1 MSDCKEKTNVVI
13 KEILGEIHFSGS
25 INQESMALLVDKLL
39 ELEGKLIKK
48 CRSLKRKLKEDYDE
62 EEDNIISFKVEP
74 HPIKLFITSGGGS
87 VYHVLSAIDTIKG
100 MKIPVNTY
108 VKGIAASAA
117 TLLSLAGKRKF
128 ITENSYMLIHEIRSG
143 MWGKYSELKDDFN
156 NMTVLNDHIKN
167 YYVKNTKLTKE
178 EVDEQLKQDVI
189 WNPEKCLEK
198 GLVDD
203 IIKSN

>member
-1 MSDCKEKTNVVI
+1 MSDCKEKTNVII
-13 KEILGEIHFSGS
+13 KEILGEIHFSGG
-25 INQESMALLVDKLL
+25 INQESMAMLVDKLL

-62 EEDNIISFKVEP
+62 EEDSIISFKVEP

>member
-13 KEILGEIHFSGS
+13 KEILGEIHFSGG

-48 CRSLKRKLKEDYDE
+48 CRSLKRKFKEDYNE
-62 EEDNIISFKVEP
+62 EEDNTISFKVEP

-100 MKIPVNTY
+100 MKVPVNTY

-143 MWGKYSELKDDFN
+143 MWGKYSELKDDFY